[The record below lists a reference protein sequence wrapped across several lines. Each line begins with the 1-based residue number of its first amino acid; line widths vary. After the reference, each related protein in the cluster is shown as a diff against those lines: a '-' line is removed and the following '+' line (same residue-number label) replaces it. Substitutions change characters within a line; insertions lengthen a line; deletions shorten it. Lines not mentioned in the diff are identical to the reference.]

1 MLLCGQTYCF
11 RDMSAVVE
19 QPVTLTDQ
27 ELHDLTG
34 SPYPVYQIKWLQ
46 SRQPPWVFELSNKNK
61 PKVGRYY
68 ANMRLAGQAAADKPF
83 EADALPHF
91 KNVR

>member
-1 MLLCGQTYCF
+1 
-11 RDMSAVVE
+11 MSAA
-19 QPVTLTDQ
+19 LHGDSIILSDQ
-27 ELHDLTG
+27 ELEDLTG
-34 SPYPVYQIKWLQ
+34 SPYPVYQIRWLQ
-46 SRQPPWVFELSNKNK
+46 SRQPAWVFELSNKNK

-68 ANMRLAGQAAADKPF
+68 ANMRLAGQAVAGKLH